1 MTDLEA
7 IRLIED
13 AWRETPYP
21 GDNRIVP
28 PASHDFDGIEDYF
41 RGTSWHGHS
50 PVNLRCHSAAFSYF
64 TPHAFHYWLPAFMIA
79 AIQNP
84 AEADVICKYI
94 PRSLNNSYSLE
105 RLSLFSPEQKRSVV
119 AYLRFQIE
127 KFPDLTLDE
136 RTALAI
142 LEQAA

>member
-1 MTDLEA
+1 
-7 IRLIED
+7 
-13 AWRETPYP
+13 
-21 GDNRIVP
+21 
-28 PASHDFDGIEDYF
+28 
-41 RGTSWHGHS
+41 
-50 PVNLRCHSAAFSYF
+50 
-64 TPHAFHYWLPAFMIA
+64 MIA